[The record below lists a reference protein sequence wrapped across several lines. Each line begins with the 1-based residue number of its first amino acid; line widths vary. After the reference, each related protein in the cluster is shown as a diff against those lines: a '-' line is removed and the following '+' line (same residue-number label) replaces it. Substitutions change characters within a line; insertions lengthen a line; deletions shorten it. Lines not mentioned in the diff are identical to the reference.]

1 MPQIISGILKDGSVL
16 KGVDSALSA
25 ALVERGSTLIL
36 EEGQSLFLEGDDAGG
51 FYIVKSG
58 GMKATRLSPE
68 GGEQLLA
75 VFSPGDSI
83 GEMGMFDDKPRSAT
97 IVALRTSSLLHWS
110 KSAFFRFADENPGMY
125 RHLLAV
131 MARRLREANDA
142 LAARDFLPLAGQLAR
157 VMLRLGEGF
166 GVALPDDTT
175 RISHK
180 LTQSE
185 LAAMIGASRENVSRV
200 INDWKRRGVVAH
212 EAGHYRLIDTDTLH
226 ELSDG

>member
-1 MPQIISGILKDGSVL
+1 MPQTIAGILKDGSVL
-16 KGVDSALSA
+16 KGVDSDLSA
-25 ALVERGSTLIL
+25 ALVERGSTIIL
-36 EEGQSLFLEGDDAGG
+36 EEGQSLFLEGDEAGG

-58 GMKATRLSPE
+58 GLKATRLSPE

-83 GEMGMFDDKPRSAT
+83 GEMGMFDDEPRSAT

-110 KSAFFRFADENPGMY
+110 KSAFFRFADENGGLY
-125 RHLLAV
+125 QHLLGV
-131 MARRLREANDA
+131 MAKRLREANDA

-166 GVALPDDTT
+166 GVEMPDGSI

-200 INDWKRRGVVAH
+200 INDWKRKGIVAH
-212 EAGHYRLIDTDTLH
+212 ESGYYRLIDTEALH
-226 ELSDG
+226 ELSEG